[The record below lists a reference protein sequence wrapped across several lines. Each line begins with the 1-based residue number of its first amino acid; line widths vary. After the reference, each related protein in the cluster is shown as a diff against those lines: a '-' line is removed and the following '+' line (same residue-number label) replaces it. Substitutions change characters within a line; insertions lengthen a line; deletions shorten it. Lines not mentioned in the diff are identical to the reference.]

1 MSDMPNL
8 EIPQTPPYDYVQE
21 NWWETQVSPST
32 VHCKNTLLHGYFA
45 KYLEQRAMSVFKF
58 NMPEEWLQGH
68 DFILYVLFRRGFFCV
83 TELPK
88 FGVVPINCTLKG
100 YGFYYQPTDV
110 IIANPALTQ
119 AYEKHIGT
127 ECALIRLKPDYTG
140 IWDIVSY
147 YADQLALISES
158 VGVNLINTRL
168 TYVFGSKNQNH
179 ADSFKSLYDMIA
191 GGNPAVFYD
200 KRLLNEDGTPNW
212 QLFEQNVGNN
222 YLVTDLL
229 SDYRKVVA
237 DFDSMIG
244 IPNANTDKKE
254 RLITDEVNANNQE
267 TYSLSDIMLETM
279 QRGVDEAKKLF
290 PTLTDFSVEYRNPKT
305 TDEDVE
311 LMEEGDDNGSFEG

>member
-1 MSDMPNL
+1 MS
-8 EIPQTPPYDYVQE
+8 EEVQIEQHPPYSYTE
-21 NWWETQVSPST
+21 INNWDTSVSPST
-32 VHCKNTLLHGYFA
+32 VHCHNTALHAYFC
-45 KYLEQRAMSVFKF
+45 KYLEERAMSVFKI
-58 NMPEEWLQGH
+58 NMPEEWLQGK
-68 DFILYVLFRRGFFCV
+68 DFINYVLFRRGFFCI
-83 TELPK
+83 TELPT

-110 IIANPALTQ
+110 VISNPALKQ

-127 ECALIRLKPDYTG
+127 ECVIIKLKPDWTG

-179 ADSFKSLYDMIA
+179 ADSFKSIFDMIA
-191 GGNPAVFYD
+191 GGNPAVFFD

-229 SDYRKVVA
+229 SDYRKVIA

-267 TYSLSDIMLETM
+267 TYSLSDLMLETM
-279 QRGVDEAKKLF
+279 QRGVDESHKLF
-290 PTLTDFSVEYRNPKT
+290 PSTSEFTIEYRNPKT
-305 TDEDVE
+305 TDKPEE
-311 LMEEGDDNGSFEG
+311 EEGEDNGSFEG